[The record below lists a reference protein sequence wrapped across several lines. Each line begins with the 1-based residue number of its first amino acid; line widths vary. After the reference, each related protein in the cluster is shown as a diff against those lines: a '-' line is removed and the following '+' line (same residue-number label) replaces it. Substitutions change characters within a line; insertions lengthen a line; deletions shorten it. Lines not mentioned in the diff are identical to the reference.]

1 LLHKKREEKMMD
13 ERDRQISELTAL
25 VGTLS
30 ATIVELQE
38 TIRELRRQLGQNSQ
52 NSSKPPSSDGYNK
65 PTPKSQRTKSG
76 KKPGGQKGHTGAHMS
91 IPHEP
96 NQVRQHLP
104 EKCQGCPML
113 SECIKQGSVFKC
125 AE

>member
-1 LLHKKREEKMMD
+1 MMD

-76 KKPGGQKGHTGAHMS
+76 KKPGG
-91 IPHEP
+91 
-96 NQVRQHLP
+96 
-104 EKCQGCPML
+104 
-113 SECIKQGSVFKC
+113 
-125 AE
+125 